1 MIHHLVKGKIILAI
15 AELLCCINIAEYH
28 MCDTLHNRRGINR
41 RILDFSLNILFF
53 IRQEVISITRASD
66 IVLAH
71 QAVKGSPHLFPHDDL
86 IHADIIRHQDNDI
99 IQIRLDI
106 IDIANQI

>member
-53 IRQEVISITRASD
+53 ICQEVISIARAAD
-66 IVLAH
+66 IILAH
-71 QAVKGSPHLFPHDDL
+71 QTVKRAPHLFPHDNL
-86 IHADIIRHQDNDI
+86 IHADIIRHQNDNI
-99 IQIRLDI
+99 IQICLDI
-106 IDIANQI
+106 INIANQI

>member
-1 MIHHLVKGKIILAI
+1 MIHHLVKGKVILTI

-28 MCDTLHNRRGINR
+28 MCDTLYNRRGINR

-53 IRQEVISITRASD
+53 IRQEVISIARASD

-71 QAVKGSPHLFPHDDL
+71 QAVKGSPDLFPHDDL

-99 IQIRLDI
+99 VQIRLDI